1 MSLEDVKPS
10 VTADLTG
17 KTCPYTVMGA
27 RDALKPLEKGQ
38 VLEVIV
44 DYQPAAE
51 ESIPN
56 FLKKKNYPFQVSE
69 VDAGKWRFVI
79 EKTD

>member
-1 MSLEDVKPS
+1 MSIEDDKPDVS
-10 VTADLTG
+10 VDLSG

-38 VLEVIV
+38 VLELFV
-44 DYQPAAE
+44 DYEPAAN

-56 FLKKKNYPFQVSE
+56 FLKKKKYPHNVKE
-69 VDAGKWRFVI
+69 AETGKWRFMI

>member
-1 MSLEDVKPS
+1 MSLENAKPDAKAGLS
-10 VTADLTG
+10 G

-27 RDALKPLEKGQ
+27 RDALKPLTKGQ
-38 VLEVIV
+38 ILEVIV
-44 DYQPAAE
+44 DYKPAAD

-56 FLKKKNYPFQVSE
+56 FLKKKAYPYDLKE
-69 VDAGKWRFVI
+69 IDEGKWKFLI

>member
-1 MSLEDVKPS
+1 MSLEDVKPDA
-10 VTADLTG
+10 TADLSG

-56 FLKKKNYPFQVSE
+56 FLTKKKYPFQVSE
-69 VDAGKWRFVI
+69 MDAGKWRFVI
-79 EKTD
+79 EKAD

>member
-1 MSLEDVKPS
+1 MTLEDAKPD
-10 VTADLTG
+10 VTADLSG

-27 RDALKPLEKGQ
+27 RDALKPLGKGQ
-38 VLEVIV
+38 FLEVIV

-56 FLKKKNYPFQVSE
+56 FLKKKKYPYQVSE
-69 VDAGKWRFVI
+69 VEAGKWRFII

>member
-1 MSLEDVKPS
+1 MSLQDSKPT
-10 VTADLTG
+10 VTTDLSG

-27 RDALKPLEKGQ
+27 RDALKPMDKGQ
-38 VLEVIV
+38 ILELFV
-44 DYQPAAE
+44 DYEPAAN

-56 FLKKKNYPFQVSE
+56 FLKKKNYPFDVKE
-69 VDAGKWRFVI
+69 IETGKWRFVI

>member
-1 MSLEDVKPS
+1 MSLEDSKPNVS
-10 VTADLTG
+10 ADLSG

-38 VLEVIV
+38 ILELFV
-44 DYQPAAE
+44 DYEPATN

-56 FLKKKNYPFQVSE
+56 FLKKKNNPFDVKE
-69 VDAGKWRFVI
+69 IETGKWRFVI

>member
-1 MSLEDVKPS
+1 MLTENVKPNA
-10 VTADLTG
+10 TADLSG

-27 RDALKPLEKGQ
+27 REALKPLETGQ

-56 FLKKKNYPFQVSE
+56 FLKKKNYPFNVSE
-69 VDAGKWRFVI
+69 VGEGKWSFFI

>member
-1 MSLEDVKPS
+1 MNLEDVKPDA
-10 VTADLTG
+10 TADLSG

-27 RDALKPLEKGQ
+27 RDALKPLGKGQ

-56 FLKKKNYPFQVSE
+56 FLTKKKYPYQVSE
-69 VDAGKWRFVI
+69 MDAGKWRFVI
-79 EKTD
+79 EKAD

>member
-1 MSLEDVKPS
+1 MSLEDSKPD

-38 VLEVIV
+38 LLEVIT

-56 FLKKKNYPFQVSE
+56 FLGKKKYPFIVSE

-79 EKTD
+79 EKAD

>member
-1 MSLEDVKPS
+1 MTLEDAKPD
-10 VTADLTG
+10 VTADLSG

-27 RDALKPLEKGQ
+27 RDALKPLRKGQ
-38 VLEVIV
+38 FLEVIV

-56 FLKKKNYPFQVSE
+56 FLRKKKYPYHVSE
-69 VDAGKWRFVI
+69 VVAGKWRFII
-79 EKTD
+79 EKSD

>member
-1 MSLEDVKPS
+1 MLTENVKPNA
-10 VTADLTG
+10 TADLSG

-27 RDALKPLEKGQ
+27 RDALKPLETGQ
-38 VLEVIV
+38 VLKVIV

-56 FLKKKNYPFQVSE
+56 FLNKKNYPFNVTE
-69 VDAGKWRFVI
+69 MDEGKWRFFI

>member
-1 MSLEDVKPS
+1 MTIENAKPD

-27 RDALKPLEKGQ
+27 RDALKPLDKGQ

-44 DYQPAAE
+44 TYQPAAE

-56 FLKKKNYPFQVSE
+56 FLKKKNYPFQVAE
-69 VDAGKWRFVI
+69 VEEGKWRFVI

>member
-1 MSLEDVKPS
+1 MSLEDSKPD

-38 VLEVIV
+38 LLEVIT
-44 DYQPAAE
+44 DYQPAAK

-56 FLKKKNYPFQVSE
+56 FLRKKKYPFIVSE
-69 VDAGKWRFVI
+69 MDAGKWRFVI
-79 EKTD
+79 EKAD

>member
-1 MSLEDVKPS
+1 MGLENNKPD

-27 RDALKPLEKGQ
+27 RDALKPLGKGQ
-38 VLEVIV
+38 VLEVLT
-44 DYQPAAE
+44 DYEPAAR

-56 FLKKKNYPFQVSE
+56 FLKKKKYPFE
-69 VDAGKWRFVI
+69 VAEVESGKWRFVI

>member
-1 MSLEDVKPS
+1 MSLEDSKPNA
-10 VTADLTG
+10 TADLSG

-27 RDALKPLEKGQ
+27 RYALKPLEKGQ
-38 VLEVIV
+38 ILELLV
-44 DYQPAAE
+44 DYAPAAN

-56 FLKKKNYPFQVSE
+56 FLKKKNYPFNVKDLGE
-69 VDAGKWRFVI
+69 GKWRFVI

>member
-1 MSLEDVKPS
+1 MSLEDVKPD

-27 RDALKPLEKGQ
+27 RDALKPLGKGQ
-38 VLEVIV
+38 VLEVFV
-44 DYQPAAE
+44 DYQPAAD

>member
-1 MSLEDVKPS
+1 MSLENAKPDA
-10 VTADLTG
+10 VEDLTG

-27 RDALKPLEKGQ
+27 RDALKPLSKGQ
-38 VLEVIV
+38 VLEVIT
-44 DYQPAAE
+44 DYEPAAK

-56 FLKKKNYPFQVSE
+56 FLNKKQYPYNVSE
-69 VDAGKWRFVI
+69 AGAGKWKFLI

>member
-1 MSLEDVKPS
+1 MSLQDSKPNVS
-10 VTADLTG
+10 ADLSG

-27 RDALKPLEKGQ
+27 RDALKPMDKGQ
-38 VLEVIV
+38 ILELFV
-44 DYQPAAE
+44 DYEPAAN

-56 FLKKKNYPFQVSE
+56 FLKKKNYPFDVKE
-69 VDAGKWRFVI
+69 IETGKWRFVI

>member
-1 MSLEDVKPS
+1 MSLEKAEPNA
-10 VTADLTG
+10 TTDLTG

-27 RDALKPLEKGQ
+27 RDALKPLQKGEI
-38 VLEVIV
+38 LEVIT
-44 DYQPAAE
+44 DYEPAAQ

-56 FLKKKNYPFQVSE
+56 FLRKKNYPFTVAENDS
-69 VDAGKWRFVI
+69 GKWRFLI

>member
-1 MSLEDVKPS
+1 MALEDAKPDA
-10 VTADLTG
+10 TADLTG

-27 RDALKPLEKGQ
+27 RDALKPLGKGQ
-38 VLEVIV
+38 IVEVIT

-56 FLKKKNYPFQVSE
+56 FLKKKNYPFIVSE
-69 VDAGKWRFVI
+69 VSPGKWRFVI

>member
-1 MSLEDVKPS
+1 MSLQDSKPNVS
-10 VTADLTG
+10 ADLSD

-27 RDALKPLEKGQ
+27 RDALKPMDKGQ
-38 VLEVIV
+38 ILELFV
-44 DYQPAAE
+44 DYEPAAN

-56 FLKKKNYPFQVSE
+56 FLKKKNYPFDVKE
-69 VDAGKWRFVI
+69 IETGKWRFVI

>member
-1 MSLEDVKPS
+1 MSLEDSKPNVS
-10 VTADLTG
+10 ADLSG

-27 RDALKPLEKGQ
+27 RDALKPMDRGQILE
-38 VLEVIV
+38 LFV
-44 DYQPAAE
+44 DYEPAAN

-56 FLKKKNYPFQVSE
+56 FLKKKNYPFDVKE
-69 VDAGKWRFVI
+69 IETGKWRFVI